1 MQSRK
6 QTKKFI
12 SIFALLLSVV
22 MLLTSI
28 NIQTLTVHAIDG
40 ENGNLTSIVGPVK
53 TFPLGFSNRHQGYRF
68 YVIDN
73 QGNCVS
79 KVVDF
84 VYSESVNVSDSHWYT
99 NTRWTSLSTD
109 KSNYECKHIS
119 KLMNEYCK
127 DAIPGGP
134 NGGYDITS
142 DAMIPVNI
150 QTKELVG
157 AKFQEW
163 FLGRAGEG
171 GGIFGDGGTFT
182 GNGSVGGSGGSGGG
196 SVNKDKQDNQDDEPY
211 DIDAIL
217 DRLAQ
222 NQPEAAAT
230 ISAHIDRGVT
240 IYNNAYQY
248 GHDKYVQNE
257 NNNYTYTLLLANSFY
272 KRRYITIYNECIKL
286 GFSEEHAKANVAG
299 VAYKTL
305 KNEIHTLGNSA
316 AELTVFIIAESA
328 AAGKTKI
335 AKDMSLSTEEELLN
349 TNIPLSNLEYLDNLD
364 SNDNNSTLESLEYMG
379 ININTLSNILDIQI
393 PLADETIEGEY
404 KPAVKFISWESS
416 PFNVKGFNQD
426 LSGNHSVTLYDA
438 LKYKENGKFK
448 YGIIVEPLMWAA
460 MYQDSNTYENWYTYG
475 TYYNILQYYTEQ
487 RAKSGGNGW
496 DGRGCHYSYLKKH
509 GKNCMAVSKTLD
521 DFGTNTFQIKA
532 ATNSGQMELGE
543 ILNAIEGR
551 KDGNIVSEKEGYGM
565 HFYYGGDL
573 ETSSSTS
580 TYDDPLGT
588 TIAPA
593 PDPSSLPPETSD
605 YPTTSKQVTII
616 KNYVTR
622 EESIGTEVVDGNF
635 IRQQNPHI
643 IDIEDE
649 PEYTVVQWETST
661 HLPPPSIQN
670 GSTLE
675 TYDDLTVSSDSI
687 QSGSSSENAVTL
699 TDKEFI
705 LYVKLI
711 FNL

>member
-1 MQSRK
+1 MFKANSRK
-6 QTKKFI
+6 WFTRISSFI
-12 SIFALLLSVV
+12 LTIAIT
-22 MLLTSI
+22 LTSFSI
-28 NIQTLTVHAIDG
+28 PTMQVNAADG
-40 ENGNLTSIVGPVK
+40 DVKGDNGQLASVPNNTK
-53 TFPLGFSNRHQGYRF
+53 YFPLGFSDIHQGYRF

-73 QGNCVS
+73 NHNLVS

-84 VYSESVNVSDSHWYT
+84 TYSVPSQVTGKNYYT
-99 NTRWTSLSTD
+99 NTRWQDLSTD
-109 KSNYECKHIS
+109 TSNYEWYIINDLKTKFCAGADPS
-119 KLMNEYCK
+119 
-127 DAIPGGP
+127 P
-134 NGGYDITS
+134 YDIT
-142 DAMIPVNI
+142 DDKTMVPVKI
-150 QTKELVG
+150 STSELVG
-157 AKFQEW
+157 AKFQLW
-163 FLGRAGEG
+163 FLGKEGRAES
-171 GGIFGDGGTFT
+171 I
-182 GNGSVGGSGGSGGG
+182 GSSASSSSSGGSGGSGGG
-196 SVNKDKQDNQDDEPY
+196 SVNKDKQDNQDNEPY

-316 AELTVFIIAESA
+316 AELTAFIIAESA

-349 TNIPLSNLEYLDNLD
+349 TNIPLSNLESLDNLD
-364 SNDNNSTLESLEYMG
+364 STDNDSTLDTLESMG
-379 ININTLSNILDIQI
+379 ISVDKLSSILDIRI
-393 PLADETIEGEY
+393 PLADVEQTEY
-404 KPAVKFISWESS
+404 NFPADRLISKEQS
-416 PFNVKGFNQD
+416 PLNVKGFNVD
-426 LSGNHSVTLYDA
+426 VSGNGSVTLLDA
-438 LKYKENGKFK
+438 FRYKENGKFK
-448 YGIIVEPLMWAA
+448 YALIVEPIFWAGL
-460 MYQDSNTYENWYTYG
+460 YENSNKYEPWYTYG
-475 TYYNILQYYTEQ
+475 TYYNILQYYVQ
-487 RAKSGGNGW
+487 KGW
-496 DGRGCHYSYLKKH
+496 DGSGAHVSYMKAH
-509 GKNCMAVSKTLD
+509 GKNCMVVSKD
-521 DFGTNTFQIKA
+521 IEAFGLSAATDSSRMKLVDIKA
-532 ATNSGQMELGE
+532 AIDSG
-543 ILNAIEGR
+543 
-551 KDGNIVSEKEGYGM
+551 VGYGM
-565 HFYYGGDL
+565 HIYHGGDFGGS
-573 ETSSSTS
+573 SSSTS